1 MSDKNNKQ
9 RRIQNARKANML
21 ESFSEIAGGTAK
33 SFKKDL
39 LSPLPGEFA
48 KQLFGQFPNNEKR
61 SVSGDIVV
69 GESLEVSELLSGTYE
84 ENKKLKQQLAFERR
98 IKEEEQSRVKKR
110 QEELKIEVYT
120 LVQEIQKLAKN
131 TQNLDEK
138 VKIAAAQAPA
148 NPGIYHVIFFQKLI
162 EFVRGFRKKIE
173 QATVWLN
180 AANERANKKNYWS
193 MYKKHGG
200 KFLLSGEH
208 YNQRSAG

>member
-1 MSDKNNKQ
+1 MSNKSNKQ
-9 RRIQNARKANML
+9 RKIQNARKANML
-21 ESFSEIAGGTAK
+21 ESFSEIAGETVK

-39 LSPLPGEFA
+39 VSPLPEEFA
-48 KQLFGQFPNNEKR
+48 KQLFGFPSTEKR
-61 SVSGDIVV
+61 PVSGDIVA

-84 ENKKLKQQLAFERR
+84 ENKKLKAQLAFERR
-98 IKEEEQSRVKKR
+98 IKQEEQAIVKKR

-131 TQNLDEK
+131 TQDLDEK
-138 VKIAAAQAPA
+138 VKIASAQAPA

-173 QATVWLN
+173 QAAVWLN
-180 AANERANKKNYWS
+180 AANERASKKNYWS